1 MDYVWAIGV
10 LTLQYHK
17 DLNPTMEEGPNPDDD
32 DPLDSEETDR
42 RSVFRPAARDQ
53 KKVSA

>member
-42 RSVFRPAARDQ
+42 RSVFRPAARD
-53 KKVSA
+53 